1 MLRKPIVQA
10 QQFRVKRLNRTA
22 KHQRAKD
29 FPDILGMSAII
40 LQDTQA
46 KRRISQQFAGT
57 KRQVTRKVHWGPI
70 MIETPYLL
78 FLGDAP
84 DQLAAKVA
92 QGIKDWRP
100 DNAVGQFRMAGCNA
114 DVGIAD
120 MTLEEAKAA
129 GAKTLVIGV
138 ANRGGVISQAWKE
151 VLIEALGMGYDLA
164 SGLHNL
170 LGDEADLVAAAK
182 ANGRSL
188 HDVRIPSVEYP
199 IANGVKR
206 TGKRVLAVGTDC
218 SVGKMYTALALDTS
232 MRKKGM
238 KSTFRATGQTGILI
252 TGDGVP
258 LDAVVADFMA
268 GAVEYLTPDN
278 DADHWDI
285 IEGQGS
291 LFHISY
297 SGVTMALV
305 HGGQPDALILSH
317 EPTRPHMRGLP
328 DYKLPSL
335 EALRDTALPLARFA
349 NPACEVIGISVNTQ
363 HLTEAEAAACLA
375 EIEDRMGLPTVDPF
389 RDSADRLADALA
401 QL

>member
-1 MLRKPIVQA
+1 
-10 QQFRVKRLNRTA
+10 
-22 KHQRAKD
+22 
-29 FPDILGMSAII
+29 
-40 LQDTQA
+40 
-46 KRRISQQFAGT
+46 
-57 KRQVTRKVHWGPI
+57 

-84 DQLAAKVA
+84 DQLSAKVA

-100 DNAVGQFRMAGCNA
+100 DNAVGQLRMEGCKA
-114 DVGIAD
+114 DVGLTD
-120 MTLEEAKAA
+120 MTLAQAREA

-138 ANRGGVISQAWKE
+138 ANRGGYISQAWKK

-170 LGDEADLVAAAK
+170 LANEGDLVAASQI
-182 ANGRSL
+182 NGQTL
-188 HDVRIPSVEYP
+188 HDVRVPNVEYP

-218 SVGKMYTALALDTS
+218 SVGKMYTALALDEA

-238 KSTFRATGQTGILI
+238 TSTFRATGQTGILI
-252 TGDGVP
+252 TGSGVP

-291 LFHISY
+291 LFHVSY
-297 SGVTMALV
+297 SGVTLALI
-305 HGGQPDALILSH
+305 HGGQPDALILCH

-328 DYKLPSL
+328 DYTPPSL
-335 EALRDTALPLARFA
+335 AAVRDTALTLARVA
-349 NPACEVIGISVNTQ
+349 NPACEVVGVSVNTQ
-363 HLTEAEAAACLA
+363 HLSEAEADAYLA
-375 EIEDRMGLPTVDPF
+375 KVEAEMGLPAVDPF
-389 RDSADRLADALA
+389 RHGADKLADALA
-401 QL
+401 AL